1 MGLVLKYVQ
10 TTKAGTL
17 HYRRKVPKALR
28 PAFGATEFKRKLGDN
43 ERQALLAYPKI
54 NAEYERLLAIAQR
67 GPQAREAMRTALE
80 LHAEAE
86 RRLKRLPDNLPEDA
100 RGHWAES
107 LVADYPLDPETG
119 DPVGVPEP
127 ERLFVNGLRNGTVGP
142 KPEPTFEDA
151 KLLYLQERVGGELN
165 SKARQQRVE
174 RVSGFITKAL
184 GRNPTLRSI
193 GRAGAREVR
202 DHMISDLGLSPATAK
217 RYVNDIRAIV
227 TLGIR
232 EYELDLANP
241 FANLEIRMDT
251 NARDERKPFTEAQLR
266 DVQVRL
272 DQHATEDLQLIFR
285 LLSGTGCRLGE
296 VTGLLVSDVVTD
308 EPLPHLDLV
317 FHPHRRL
324 KTASSVRLV
333 PLVGDALAAAKV
345 AVKRA
350 GKSQTLF
357 AAYGQERGGD
367 LASAALMRH
376 VRAVV
381 SDPKV
386 VVHSTRHL
394 MEDRMIRAGVDEYDR
409 NLVLG
414 HTRRGQGDRYGSNE
428 ARLEATTRAL
438 KLTFEHL
445 NNPQRARSRRARN
458 R

>member
-1 MGLVLKYVQ
+1 MGLVLKHVQ

-17 HYRRKVPKALR
+17 HYRRKVPKALKS
-28 PAFGATEFKRKLGDN
+28 AFGATEFKRKLGDN
-43 ERQALLAYPKI
+43 PRQAVLAYPKV
-54 NAEYERLLAIAQR
+54 NAEFERLLSLAQR
-67 GPQAREAMRTALE
+67 GPQERPKSATALT
-80 LHAEAE
+80 LHAEVE
-86 RRLKRLPDNLPEDA
+86 RRLRRLPEHLAEDDRDN
-100 RGHWAES
+100 WADS
-107 LVADYPLDPETG
+107 IVADYPLDPETG
-119 DPVGVPEP
+119 EPAGIPEP

-142 KPEPTFEDA
+142 NPEPTFEDA
-151 KLLYLQERVGGELN
+151 KLLYLDERVGSDLN

-193 GRAGAREVR
+193 GRAGARAVR

-232 EYELDLANP
+232 EYELGIANP
-241 FANLEIRMDT
+241 FANLEIRIDT

-266 DVQVRL
+266 DVQARL
-272 DQHATEDLQLIFR
+272 SGHATEDLQLIFR
-285 LLSGTGCRLGE
+285 MLSGTGCRLGE
-296 VTGLLVSDVVTD
+296 ISGLLVSDVRT
-308 EPLPHLDLV
+308 EAPLPHINLV

-333 PLVGDALAAAKV
+333 PLVGDALAAAKE
-345 AVKRA
+345 AVRRA
-350 GKSQTLF
+350 GKSETLF
-357 AAYGQERGGD
+357 SAYGQERGGD

-381 SDPKV
+381 SDPKI

-394 MEDRMIRAGVDEYDR
+394 MEDRMIRAGVDEHLR

-414 HTRRGQGDRYGSNE
+414 HANRGQGERYGSDD

-438 KLTFEHL
+438 KLTFQHL
-445 NNPQRARSRRARN
+445 NSPQRQRRPRARN
-458 R
+458 